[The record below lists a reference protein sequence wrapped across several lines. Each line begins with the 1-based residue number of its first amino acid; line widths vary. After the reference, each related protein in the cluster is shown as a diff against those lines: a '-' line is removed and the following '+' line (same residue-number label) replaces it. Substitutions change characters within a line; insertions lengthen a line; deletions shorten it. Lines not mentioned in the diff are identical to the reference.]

1 MAQRPALLLLDEPS
15 GGVAQAETEALGPL
29 LRRVAAE
36 TGCAMVV
43 IEHDM
48 TLLSTLCDR
57 LVALELGRV
66 ISEGTPAEV
75 LSHPEVIASYLGTD
89 DATVARSG
97 RGGVRGQTPARRR
110 SRSAAKEP
118 VARKGR

>member
-1 MAQRPALLLLDEPS
+1 MRICSARANSTRFLAPS
-15 GGVAQAETEALGPL
+15 DRLATGRRAESLKG
-29 LRRVAAE
+29 VAAE